1 MTPIRVL
8 IVDDM
13 PQVRRDLRTVL
24 SLAGGEAWPCQPEAN
39 PVIEIVGEAGDGQ
52 QAVRQAAE
60 LRPDVIILDLEMP
73 VMDGYTAARQIR
85 AICPAVHIVALSIHS
100 DSASRQQ
107 AFQAGAH
114 KFIEKGAPIDEI
126 LDTILLFKK

>member
-13 PQVRRDLRTVL
+13 PPVRRDLRT
-24 SLAGGEAWPCQPEAN
+24 
-39 PVIEIVGEAGDGQ
+39 VGEAGDGQ

-60 LRPDVIILDLEMP
+60 LRPDVILMDLEMP
-73 VMDGYTAARQIR
+73 VMDGYTATRQIH
-85 AICPAVHIVALSIHS
+85 AACPDAHIVALSIHS
-100 DSASRQQ
+100 DPAARQQ
-107 AFQAGAH
+107 AFRAGVDS
-114 KFIEKGAPIDEI
+114 FIEKGAPIDEI